1 MAADAGRTDILQV
14 SSEIFG
20 LQLGVRMSANTTA
33 TQKEGFTMKI
43 LMVLTSHNQLGN
55 TGRPTGFWL
64 EEFAAPYFVF
74 KDAGVELTLASPK
87 GGQPPLDPKS
97 DLPEN
102 QTPAMTRFKKDIA
115 AQGALANTAK
125 LSSVKSEDFDTVFY
139 PGGHGPMWDLAEDPV
154 SIALLESFYN
164 SGKPIAL
171 VCHSPG
177 VLRHVTY
184 KGEPLVKGKRV
195 TGFTNGEEEEMKLT
209 KVVPFLVEDELLRLG
224 GIFEKKANW
233 QPFSIVD
240 GWLVTGQN
248 PASSTSA
255 AQALLKLIAGS
266 ELESSMDSVQI
277 EQKSYEM
284 PPRDGFS
291 VAHFLTVADV
301 ERSARYYEKVFGARI
316 LTMGDGNAPPYL
328 QLANI
333 WMILNVGGGPTP
345 DKPKVTLS
353 VPDANHINSF
363 MNIRVA
369 NIQACY
375 ELWRSR
381 GAEFIT
387 EPIPKYGEIRCYIR
401 DPDGYII
408 EVGQSTTLTYG

>member
-1 MAADAGRTDILQV
+1 VDADTKA
-14 SSEIFG
+14 
-20 LQLGVRMSANTTA
+20 
-33 TQKEGFTMKI
+33 KETNVKI

-74 KDAGVELTLASPK
+74 KDAGIELTLASPK

-102 QTPAMTRFKKDIA
+102 QTPAMARFKKDAA
-115 AQGALANTAK
+115 AQKALANTVK
-125 LSSVKSEDFDTVFY
+125 LADMKAEDFDTVFY
-139 PGGHGPMWDLAEDPV
+139 PGGHGPMWDLAESPT
-154 SIALLESFYN
+154 SIALLEAFYN

-184 KGEPLVKGKRV
+184 QGAPLVKGKHV
-195 TGFTNGEEEEMKLT
+195 TGFTNGEEEQVQLT

-224 GIFEKKANW
+224 AIYEKVANW
-233 QPFSIVD
+233 QPFSITD
-240 GWLVTGQN
+240 GRLITGQN
-248 PASSTSA
+248 PASSTAA
-255 AQALLKLIAGS
+255 AQELLKLMTGS
-266 ELESSMDSVQI
+266 ESNPSINSVQI
-277 EQKSYEM
+277 KQKSYEM
-284 PPRDGFS
+284 PPRDGIS
-291 VAHFLTVADV
+291 VAQFLTVSDI
-301 ERSARYYEKVFGARI
+301 ERSARYYEKVFDAQV
-316 LTMGDGNAPPYL
+316 LSLGDGNAPGYL

-345 DKPKVTLS
+345 DKPTVTLS
-353 VPDANHINSF
+353 VPDPNHINSF

-369 NIQACY
+369 DIQACY
-375 ELWRSR
+375 KLWKSR

-408 EVGQSTTLTYG
+408 EVGQSTALKYG